1 MNRHFKPLYSAR
13 LRWAILT
20 AATIAVLL
28 SIVQIITDPPLLLG
42 ERWFSGGGWYQIV
55 LASVAGGW
63 LYTRMD
69 PVSTR
74 SRWRKRTW
82 MFFTVIFFAQLLLG
96 LWADPVFLMSGEL
109 HFPVPDLILGG
120 AIYRW
125 QIGFMPL
132 LFLITVLLSG
142 GAWCHQLCYFGALDA
157 WAARNSSR
165 PSRLSSSRRQQI
177 RLSILTLFMLA
188 ALCFRLFGLSSLW
201 ATVWAAGAGLLGL
214 CVLLFG
220 SYPRRQMIHCSLY
233 CPLGT
238 LVSYVKQL
246 SPWRFCITEQCTHCL
261 HCTTHCPYGALTAS
275 DIQQRK
281 PGQSCTL
288 CGDCLPHCP
297 HQALVYRFPGLKS
310 STAEHLWLCVGVT
323 LYICF
328 LMLARI

>member
-1 MNRHFKPLYSAR
+1 MSRHAKPLLSAK

-20 AATIAVLL
+20 AVAIAVLL
-28 SIVQIITDPPLLLG
+28 SMVQITTDPPLLLG
-42 ERWFSGGGWYQIV
+42 ERWFVGGGWLQII
-55 LASVAGGW
+55 LAAAAGGW
-63 LYTRMD
+63 LYTRMY

-82 MFFTVIFFAQLLLG
+82 LFFTLIFFTQLLLG
-96 LWADPVFLMSGEL
+96 LCLDPVFLLSGEL

-157 WAARNSSR
+157 WAARKADHVH
-165 PSRLSSSRRQQI
+165 PLDSSRRQQI
-177 RLSILTLFMLA
+177 RLSILTLFIIV
-188 ALCFRLFGLSSLW
+188 ALSLRLFGVSALW
-201 ATVWAAGAGLLGL
+201 ATVWAAGVGGLGL

-220 SYPRRQMIHCSLY
+220 SFPRRQMIHCTLY

-238 LVSYVKQL
+238 AVSYIKQF
-246 SPWRFCITEQCTHCL
+246 SPWRFRITDRCTGCL
-261 HCTTHCPYGALTAS
+261 RCTAHCPYGALTRS
-275 DIQQRK
+275 DIQQGK
-281 PGQSCTL
+281 PGRSCTL

-297 HQALVYRFPGLKS
+297 HQALGYHFPGLKT
-310 STAEHLWLCVGVT
+310 STAERLWLSVGVT
-323 LYICF
+323 LYVCF